1 LQLPTLNKSEAP
13 THVPLVLHGEVT
25 SVLQV
30 THKTHAGQRTM
41 PLSHLAQ
48 ATLKHHITA
57 LVSKLVAQM
66 LQPVE
71 TTKVPF
77 GHNTSLATTNSVLST
92 LLTTHQHLLMS
103 ASTKQDSDGPFL
115 PLTILSHSVKQI

>member
-57 LVSKLVAQM
+57 LVSKLVAQT

-71 TTKVPF
+71 TTKVSS
-77 GHNTSLATTNSVLST
+77 GLNTSLAPTNSALSI
-92 LLTTHQHLLMS
+92 LLTTHQIIYLS
-103 ASTKQDSDGPFL
+103 ASTKQESDGAFL
-115 PLTILSHSVKQI
+115 PLTILFHSANM